1 MFFFQVCMNELFDNE
16 LKASQ
21 QILKKKKIS
30 NKNIIYNCNAF
41 PLYSNESKK
50 FIIF

>member
-21 QILKKKKIS
+21 QILKKKIQIKILF
-30 NKNIIYNCNAF
+30 ITVMHF
-41 PLYSNESKK
+41 PSTRMKVKSL
-50 FIIF
+50 